1 MVTTRTITKR
11 EHDLGSPKHKPSKST
26 SRTPK
31 RPKDQA
37 SAILEFRTQSFKN
50 MSERLMSAITM
61 MEFQSESFN
70 NMSICHNP
78 SLGFTTKARAC
89 KVVGQKWARE
99 SHFMLP
105 GTQESVREWTP
116 TLPSELPLWELE
128 SQSTSESSKGDCRG
142 QNSFDWDPYIMGKIL
157 ELRCLKLACMAHL
170 GT

>member
-89 KVVGQKWARE
+89 KVVGQK
-99 SHFMLP
+99 
-105 GTQESVREWTP
+105 
-116 TLPSELPLWELE
+116 
-128 SQSTSESSKGDCRG
+128 
-142 QNSFDWDPYIMGKIL
+142 
-157 ELRCLKLACMAHL
+157 
-170 GT
+170 